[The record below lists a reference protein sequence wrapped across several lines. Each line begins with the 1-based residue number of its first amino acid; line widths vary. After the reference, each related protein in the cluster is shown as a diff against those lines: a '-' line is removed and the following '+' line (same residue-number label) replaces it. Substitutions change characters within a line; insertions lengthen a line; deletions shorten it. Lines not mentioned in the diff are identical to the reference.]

1 MSKSKKFWINSSTF
15 ILLLVRR
22 DVTAWVSLA
31 FHSSCIISIISDCSS
46 KVVFGVWSS
55 LGSGGPC
62 MGVFLSKEY
71 SVYRLIG
78 YVLIYF
84 FY

>member
-1 MSKSKKFWINSSTF
+1 MS
-15 ILLLVRR
+15 
-22 DVTAWVSLA
+22 D
-31 FHSSCIISIISDCSS
+31 SS

-55 LGSGGPC
+55 LGSGGPF

-84 FY
+84 FIKN